1 MGCRESGCY
10 FTETLHLWLR
20 NKLRNHV
27 VRDRWPVPS
36 NRLKALF
43 FIAIVCMSAVCF
55 SAASVQLIHTEECE
69 CAAIILVPDPV
80 TLRWDL
86 FSLEKALGNQLIL
99 YITVSQPVRRKSSS
113 SRKKDSDRNRE
124 KDTDEITTVWR
135 KDLRAEQ
142 KVNLWTKHSVSVVQS
157 DTRVSPSSLYYYYYY
172 C

>member
-1 MGCRESGCY
+1 M
-10 FTETLHLWLR
+10 
-20 NKLRNHV
+20 

-113 SRKKDSDRNRE
+113 SRKKRQRQKQRE
-124 KDTDEITTVWR
+124 RYRRDHNSVEKRSESRTERESVDETLCVCG
-135 KDLRAEQ
+135 
-142 KVNLWTKHSVSVVQS
+142 SV
-157 DTRVSPSSLYYYYYY
+157 
-172 C
+172 